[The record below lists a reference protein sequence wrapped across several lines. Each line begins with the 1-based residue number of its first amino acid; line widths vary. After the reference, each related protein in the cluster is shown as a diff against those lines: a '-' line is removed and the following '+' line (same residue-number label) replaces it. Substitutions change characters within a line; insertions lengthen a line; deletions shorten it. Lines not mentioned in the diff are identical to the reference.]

1 MKAVGKQPEVK
12 AAMQSSSPKVKAATQ
27 RGVRAAM
34 QQPGVRVQE
43 QRSEQRSAASSA
55 ASSIGGEFAGSEG
68 ARPAFF
74 QKVTAAVQTVCD
86 LAVVLSILESA
97 RRCPQRVCNRQVCC
111 TQSHTRLACWHS
123 QVQKSG
129 AATDLA

>member
-1 MKAVGKQPEVK
+1 VKAAKQPEGEGSN
-12 AAMQSSSPKVKAATQ
+12 AAWSEGSNAAAWSE
-27 RGVRAAM
+27 GSNAM

-97 RRCPQRVCNRQVCC
+97 RRCLQRVCNRQVCC
-111 TQSHTRLACWHS
+111 SQSHTRPACWHS